1 MRPEVQVLPGPLSR
15 PYRGVHMAKKRPVLL
30 LAIVGAVLAVV
41 RRKKAGK
48 AEADLWHEATSAPD
62 LR

>member
-1 MRPEVQVLPGPLSR
+1 
-15 PYRGVHMAKKRPVLL
+15 MAKKRPVLL
-30 LAIVGAVLAVV
+30 LAILGAALAVV

-48 AEADLWHEATSAPD
+48 AEADLWQEATSAPD

>member
-1 MRPEVQVLPGPLSR
+1 
-15 PYRGVHMAKKRPVLL
+15 MAKKRPVLL

-41 RRKKAGK
+41 RRRKAGK
-48 AEADLWHEATSAPD
+48 AEADLWHEATAAPD